1 MSTGACV
8 RIITYDQRHICLN
21 GDDMKSLIIYD
32 SAYGNTEMV
41 ALAIKR
47 ALDEQGVV
55 TISLVKSAQADMLD
69 DIDLLI
75 VGSPT
80 QGGQPTRAMLD
91 YVRDL
96 PNIRVKNLR
105 IASFDTRYAEKE
117 HGFGLKMLMRII
129 GYAAPK
135 MADILRLKGAT
146 LIGNPEGFIVTGQEG
161 PLKDDELN
169 RAIAW
174 ARTLIKR

>member
-1 MSTGACV
+1 
-8 RIITYDQRHICLN
+8 
-21 GDDMKSLIIYD
+21 MKSLIIYD
-32 SAYGNTEMV
+32 SAYGNTAMV

-47 ALDEQGVV
+47 ALDEQGEVV
-55 TISLVKSAQADMLD
+55 ISLVRSAEPDMLSG
-69 DIDLLI
+69 IDLLL

-91 YVRDL
+91 FVKDL
-96 PNIRVKNLR
+96 PNNKVKGLR
-105 IASFDTRYAEKE
+105 FAAFDTRYAEKS
-117 HGFGLKMLMRII
+117 HGIGLKLLMRII

-135 MADILRLKGAT
+135 MADVLQMKGGVSA
-146 LIGNPEGFIVTGQEG
+146 GASEGFIVTDKEG
-161 PLKDDELN
+161 PLRDDELN

>member
-1 MSTGACV
+1 
-8 RIITYDQRHICLN
+8 
-21 GDDMKSLIIYD
+21 MKSLIIYD
-32 SAYGNTEMV
+32 SIYGSTAMV

-47 ALDEQGVV
+47 ALDERGDVA
-55 TISLVKSAQADMLD
+55 ISLVRTVQPDMIED
-69 DIDLLI
+69 VDLLI

-80 QGGQPTRAMLD
+80 QGGQPTRAMLE

-96 PNIRVKNLR
+96 PDARVRRLR
-105 IASFDTRYAEKE
+105 VATFDTRYAEAN
-117 HGFGLKMLMRII
+117 HGFGLKILMRIV

-135 MADILRLKGAT
+135 MADILRTKGGT
-146 LIGNPEGFIVTGQEG
+146 LVGNPEGFIVVGKEG

-169 RAIAW
+169 RAITW